1 MSSSTSAD
9 KDAISVTVSSLRP
22 RSQGRVCLVRLALVV
37 LCNLSLT
44 RTTLGNIMGTAFPLF
59 TTQLFAKL
67 TYHWGSTL
75 FGCLAVLM
83 IPIPYVRHIPSL
95 AAASSADHD
104 RPSLLCD
111 AYRADRS
118 CCGRDP
124 RSGRGASSHRKLCIH
139 LPHTSSGSGG
149 RSDMFHTGFL
159 CERELQAHRRLAT
172 LFTPLHLRIP

>member
-1 MSSSTSAD
+1 
-9 KDAISVTVSSLRP
+9 
-22 RSQGRVCLVRLALVV
+22 
-37 LCNLSLT
+37 
-44 RTTLGNIMGTAFPLF
+44 MGTAFPLF

-83 IPIPYVRHIPSL
+83 IPIPYVRYIPSL

-124 RSGRGASSHRKLCIH
+124 RSGRGASSHRRSCIR

-149 RSDMFHTGFL
+149 RSDMFDTGFL

-172 LFTPLHLRIP
+172 LFTPLHLMAPVVPCIHTVTSPHEFSQDHILHISAFFVPLDQYYY